1 MKQSRWVNQAPFFL
15 AEMDLEASMLYAV
28 SDPMLL
34 GLWCGYKCRTQIL
47 FTPEFSYRD
56 LAKKNPKFRY
66 EYKDTA

>member
-1 MKQSRWVNQAPFFL
+1 
-15 AEMDLEASMLYAV
+15 MDLEASMLYAV